1 MKHQATKM
9 ELNQSWLSCIQEPK
23 KLWRCSCI
31 KLQGSTPDRFAN
43 NISRQCS
50 IPSGGMYWSAVTLAC
65 NQKQSWKKPPLFNRA
80 SSQSVSKHSPS
91 KFIQTTEDLLI
102 VLYVHV
108 LFYFLHLP
116 FICFSLFF
124 FSPLFVNHLGSLM
137 TLPWPNTQP
146 CGVGITS
153 ALHDPA
159 GITSALCSGTS
170 VSGHCCGGGFGQ
182 TDFQLLCWNKPMND
196 SIFWHAWSTLGGCTL
211 LAKAEVW
218 SIL

>member
-9 ELNQSWLSCIQEPK
+9 ELNQSWLFCIQEPK

-91 KFIQTTEDLLI
+91 EFIQTTEDLLI

-124 FSPLFVNHLGSLM
+124 FFTFICQPLGITNDSAMAKHPTMWGRDHLGPAWSCWSHQCSVQWDLCQW
-137 TLPWPNTQP
+137 TLLWRRVWTNWF
-146 CGVGITS
+146 S
-153 ALHDPA
+153 ALV
-159 GITSALCSGTS
+159 L
-170 VSGHCCGGGFGQ
+170 
-182 TDFQLLCWNKPMND
+182 K
-196 SIFWHAWSTLGGCTL
+196 
-211 LAKAEVW
+211 
-218 SIL
+218 